1 MMEFGVFLL
10 MQSPTGAPSTEIYA
24 RALEI
29 AELAEELGFAKVW
42 VSEHHF
48 LNYSYSSRPLVFLSH
63 LAARTKRIR
72 LGTAILP
79 LSLHHPLVVAE
90 ELAMVDLLSGGR
102 LEIGIGK
109 GYQKYQFDRLG
120 IDVAEA
126 PLRYADSLEII
137 PLALQGATFSYE
149 GQYYKVP
156 PTRIFPQPVQN
167 PIPRWMVGNTT
178 KRETIA
184 DAITRGANLFTGG
197 LEPVSRMIN
206 VRQAYPELFA
216 AAGHAVRIGTQ
227 RPTFVTDN
235 HADALRAAQEGLWH
249 GRISRA
255 LRENREHVVE
265 GVVEEVPLEREPS
278 AEYIVRELMVAGP
291 PEHCIRQLRLI
302 EAGLGADYY
311 NCSVGIGSLPQDM
324 ILRSLRRFAAEVMPA
339 FAAGSQRAAVDAA

>member
-1 MMEFGVFLL
+1 MEFGVFLL
-10 MQSPTGAPSTEIYA
+10 MQSPAGAPSTEIYG

-90 ELAMVDLLSGGR
+90 ELAMLDMLSGGR

-120 IDVAEA
+120 IDTAEA

-137 PLALQGATFSYE
+137 PLALQGVEFSYD

-156 PTRIFPQPVQN
+156 PTRIFPQPVQY

-178 KRETIA
+178 KRDTIA
-184 DAITRGANLFTGG
+184 DAIARGADLFTGG
-197 LEPVSRMIN
+197 LEPMSRMIN
-206 VRQAYPELFA
+206 VRTTYPDLFA
-216 AAGHAVRIGTQ
+216 AGRPVRIGTQ
-227 RPTFVTDN
+227 RPTFVTDS
-235 HADALRAAQEGLWH
+235 HEDALRAAKEGLWH

-255 LRENREHVVE
+255 LRENREHVVQ
-265 GVVEEVPLEREPS
+265 GVVEEVPLEKEPS

-302 EAGLGADYY
+302 ETGLGADYY

-339 FAAGSQRAAVDAA
+339 FAAGSGAAANAA